1 MDRAKA
7 GSALG
12 RLKTVP
18 LALGALPPW
27 PTSGPKTRSAAR
39 RAMAIAYKDKAER
52 ETLAEDEG

>member
-1 MDRAKA
+1 MA

-27 PTSGPKTRSAAR
+27 PTSGPKTRSAAQ
-39 RAMAIAYKDKAER
+39 RAMAIAYKDKAEM

>member
-7 GSALG
+7 GSALCI
-12 RLKTVP
+12 LKTVP

-39 RAMAIAYKDKAER
+39 RAMAIAYEDKEGR